1 MLMSKEILRYQT
13 PTQKACKAVKEWN
26 VNKPINTTQKEHSD
40 IYGVSKANFAN
51 AQYIYKH
58 NRDIFDGAKVNVS
71 LSDKYSVSDSLNT
84 IVKYLK
90 SLDLAIQEDLE
101 IDEKAMTNEE
111 KKDYELLR
119 SRINSEFDF
128 FKLKGMENE
137 IIAKVIKKIYSDAI
151 DSGIIEKVGE

>member
-1 MLMSKEILRYQT
+1 MHS
-13 PTQKACKAVKEWN
+13 QKASKSVKEWN

-58 NRDIFDGAKVNVS
+58 NRDIFDVLFNGAKVSVS

-111 KKDYELLR
+111 KQDYELLR